1 MSAIKRVL
9 FLLFLL
15 FSHKKNQSSEII
27 CLFCFF
33 LVFEQCFPFCI
44 GVKRGKS
51 WCNSFCQLQNF
62 LQFLWIIWLEVPT
75 HLFFDVILTSLRS
88 SYWISQCDV
97 TPVLLRTALAAKMAS
112 KKEDGDAAA
121 LRQCEVYVE
130 KHNIQAILKDCIVQ
144 LCIKKPDNPHRF
156 FREYFEKLE
165 KVCFVLSSVHN
176 RSFVPPTFSYWYFS
190 MIFAL
195 EAL

>member
-1 MSAIKRVL
+1 
-9 FLLFLL
+9 
-15 FSHKKNQSSEII
+15 
-27 CLFCFF
+27 
-33 LVFEQCFPFCI
+33 
-44 GVKRGKS
+44 
-51 WCNSFCQLQNF
+51 
-62 LQFLWIIWLEVPT
+62 
-75 HLFFDVILTSLRS
+75 
-88 SYWISQCDV
+88 
-97 TPVLLRTALAAKMAS
+97 MAS

-144 LCIKKPDNPHRF
+144 LCIKKPDNPYRF